1 MAITIKEVQA
11 VAELAKL
18 DLSDDE
24 TTHYT
29 EQLNKILE
37 YVDKLLEVD
46 ISDVPPTA
54 SVLPIQNVLRDDTPG
69 PTLPPEQVTRN
80 AADAEANQF
89 KVSAILD
96 NSQ

>member
-1 MAITIKEVQA
+1 MAITIQEVKA

-24 TTHYT
+24 ANDYT
-29 EQLNKILE
+29 KQLNKILE
-37 YVDKLLEVD
+37 YVDKLSKVD

-54 SVLPIQNVLRDDTPG
+54 SVLPIQNVMRDDTPG
-69 PTLPPEQVTRN
+69 ETLPPEKVTRN
-80 AADAEANQF
+80 AANAEANQF
-89 KVSAILD
+89 KVSAVLD